1 VLAKV
6 RPEEFSSPGSL
17 LRINL
22 DPHNPLAYGMPE
34 QAAAF
39 VSEPIAYQT
48 SIPGADI
55 ERSVVA
61 WYPTDSEDILLS
73 GWINGA
79 DRLARHA
86 AAVSLTYGK
95 GKLALLGFRVQNR
108 AQTEG
113 TFKLLFN
120 AIQWAGT
127 EQ

>member
-1 VLAKV
+1 M
-6 RPEEFSSPGSL
+6 
-17 LRINL
+17 LRIDV
-22 DPHNPLAYGMPE
+22 DPKNPLAYGMPE
-34 QAAAF
+34 EAAAF
-39 VSEPIAYQT
+39 VSDPIAYQT
-48 SIPGADI
+48 TIPGADI

-86 AAVSLTYGK
+86 AAVTLTYGK
-95 GKLALLGFRVQNR
+95 GRIALLGFRVQNR

-127 EQ
+127 EH